1 MRKVLE
7 ENMSRKEEK
16 EPIYSGANKSPAQ
29 SSFIE
34 LPHNDHYLVN
44 CSVSQAPLKNIN
56 VIIVEKIYSEVHLQL
71 FRLILSLNIT
81 KVEMPAWK

>member
-16 EPIYSGANKSPAQ
+16 EPIHSGANKSPAQ

-71 FRLILSLNIT
+71 FRLILSLNIR
-81 KVEMPAWK
+81 KVEMSAWK